1 MTVNLTLSETSSGY
15 SLADTT
21 DLGTATPGSAIGHQ
35 DIFISHD
42 AEVNSITNCTIYMT
56 RYTGSNYLGV
66 DADADFTQIMGWGD
80 AATGGVEMSMTPP
93 SPWTTGTKFASGTFS
108 YFKNGHGGINSQ
120 IPLDKNS
127 IVVGSVP
134 ASDGEIPVGG
144 EAHIQIDIDVP
155 ASPGSAGYK
164 AFSLVFAY
172 SATS

>member
-21 DLGTATPGSAIGHQ
+21 DMGTVTPGTAAGHQ

-42 AEVNSITNCTIYMT
+42 AEVNSITSCTIYIT
-56 RYTGSNYLGV
+56 RYAGSSYQGI

-93 SPWTTGTKFASGTFS
+93 SPWTTGTKFASGWS
-108 YFKNGHGGINSQ
+108 YFKNGYGDINSQ
-120 IPLDKNS
+120 IPLDKDS

-134 ASDGEIPVGG
+134 TNDGEIPVGG

-155 ASPGSAGYK
+155 SSPGSAGYK